1 MIAIKKKDE
10 RNISVKIKLTPV
22 QYIHLLFH
30 CQKEEKEIS
39 QVVERALNEYFDKR
53 GEEI

>member
-1 MIAIKKKDE
+1 VIAIKKKDE

-39 QVVERALNEYFDKR
+39 QVVERALNEYFCKR
-53 GEEI
+53 GKEI